1 MPQPRSKPVLA
12 SSIRPKYDELG
23 VTGFYAASGATYRNP
38 HEAII
43 RRLLAQV
50 CLEWDCD
57 LSNVLDFAC
66 GSGEVTLAL
75 RELEAKVSGID
86 PFTGA
91 AYLERTGLQAE
102 PLSFDDIC
110 AGSLEGRRYSL
121 IACSFALHLADP
133 SKLPVL
139 AHQLAR
145 VSPALLILTPHKR
158 PALKLEWGWALRA
171 ETMLERVRAR
181 LYGSAVD
188 VG

>member
-1 MPQPRSKPVLA
+1 MPQPPSNPP

-23 VTGFYAASGATYRNP
+23 VTGFYASSGATYRNP

-50 CLEWDCD
+50 ALEWDCD

-75 RELEAKVSGID
+75 RELEATVSGID

-91 AYLERTGLQAE
+91 AYLERTGLTAE
-102 PLSFDDIC
+102 ALGFDDIC
-110 AGSLEGRRYSL
+110 AGALEGRRYSL
-121 IACSFALHLADP
+121 IACSFALHLADL

-139 AHQLAR
+139 VHQLAR
-145 VSPALLILTPHKR
+145 VSPTLLVLTPHKR
-158 PALKLEWGWALRA
+158 PALKLEWGWELAQ

-181 LYGSAVD
+181 LYGSTVD
-188 VG
+188 VA